1 MSELNAKKPITNPTL
16 LGMKSM
22 LEERRASLSGYIE
35 MSNRIDELNQQLEK
49 SKMQYTVLGSV
60 FDDVADK
67 TKDTTSALNNQKSAL
82 KDLSDEY
89 KDAQDAI
96 NDLIDLT
103 MDMIKKQK
111 ELEKEALKEQLENYK
126 KLIDKKKE
134 LIELEKDNT
143 IGIVRHYW
151 KR

>member
-1 MSELNAKKPITNPTL
+1 
-16 LGMKSM
+16 M
-22 LEERRASLSGYIE
+22 LEDRRASLSGYIE
-35 MSNRIDELNQQLEK
+35 MSNKIDELNQQLKK

-60 FDDVADK
+60 FDDVTDK

-103 MDMIKKQK
+103 MDMIIK
-111 ELEKEALKEQLENYK
+111 
-126 KLIDKKKE
+126 I
-134 LIELEKDNT
+134 
-143 IGIVRHYW
+143 
-151 KR
+151 